1 MTFGALGGFLRT
13 PKNPPGY
20 GPEMVPFA
28 NKIVVIGYT
37 ARPCTARTRPCT
49 YSCSCTRAIYTAV
62 YTSRGVYGTYT
73 AVHTVHGLTRPLHGP
88 YTARSRP
95 RNGRV
100 HVHTCTRNTA
110 ITRPCTRRVHGPK
123 RPCARPST
131 RPVNSRAHRPCARP
145 VHGRVHLRVH
155 GPYTQPRTHGLSCI
169 RHVHDRVHGP
179 TRPLHDPYTARSRPL
194 DNRVHVYTC
203 TRAVYTAI
211 TRPCT
216 RPVHGGKRRVHGPS
230 SKRHVHGRVH
240 GLTRPIHG
248 RVHGPFTAV

>member
-100 HVHTCTRNTA
+100 HVYTDRLLGHYTAVYSPCRRLKTAVCTAFYTARTQRCTRAVCTA
-110 ITRPCTRRVHGPK
+110 RTRPGTSSCTWAVYTAAYTRPVVYTARTRPCTR
-123 RPCARPST
+123 ADTAST
-131 RPVNSRAHRPCARP
+131 RS
-145 VHGRVHLRVH
+145 
-155 GPYTQPRTHGLSCI
+155 
-169 RHVHDRVHGP
+169 
-179 TRPLHDPYTARSRPL
+179 
-194 DNRVHVYTC
+194 
-203 TRAVYTAI
+203 
-211 TRPCT
+211 
-216 RPVHGGKRRVHGPS
+216 
-230 SKRHVHGRVH
+230 
-240 GLTRPIHG
+240 
-248 RVHGPFTAV
+248 VHGPFTAA